1 MKIKYKNLTEE
12 QKEFIAQTYLTSI
25 SHNEKIE
32 ILTIRFGVTGRTIR
46 NWWTKL
52 GINTIN
58 SNRPRQISK
67 AMQREIS
74 EDSRVLLV
82 TTAQNKTLVN
92 TPMLTNMESYR
103 DYLIKEKG
111 INCEIVV
118 IPSTYHNP
126 TKIIEDP
133 RASNWWATEVD
144 KYIHYNKIIFGDCL
158 IHTSFRVRPTASLP
172 LSGLDLLA
180 GGRHLVIGHPRVHFK
195 TLPRFKEDPLYT
207 MSTTGYCTYKN
218 YSDSKAGD
226 IGENHHTYGFSII
239 EMDEDGICLV
249 PRNVKCNQDGEFTD
263 IVYNVKGG
271 KVTTIDSSEGF
282 IWGDI
287 HHQELDTE
295 CYAYTIDLINNLKPK
310 VNILHDVLDG
320 GSKGLNPHETKDMYI
335 LKKKIREGKDNV
347 VKEVSEAVDFVNKV
361 QLDTDSDVKVIY
373 SNHDF
378 FLDRYINDHNWKKDL
393 YNSEGYLQ
401 YAYLQQTE
409 DMEKH
414 GCIFGYL
421 VNTYGNRRIEYLSPK
436 DKFMVGDYVVSLHGD
451 FGQNGAKGTIN
462 TWKRLNE
469 KTITAHSHSPQM
481 VDGST
486 IVGVSAKLDQ
496 YYVRR
501 GLSSWAHSHSVVHS
515 SGKNQLLVMNND
527 YKITNLI

>member
-1 MKIKYKNLTEE
+1 MTFKKLTGEDR
-12 QKEFIAQTYLTSI
+12 EFVAQTYLTKI

-32 ILTIRFGVTGRTIR
+32 ILTSRFGVTGRTIR
-46 NWWTKL
+46 NWWKKL
-52 GINTIN
+52 GVSTGLSTEKPQQILSAM
-58 SNRPRQISK
+58 SN
-67 AMQREIS
+67 EIS
-74 EDSRVLLV
+74 EDSKVLLV

-92 TPMLTNMESYR
+92 KGMLSNMEAYR
-103 DYLIKEKG
+103 DFLLKERG
-111 INCEIVV
+111 TVAEIVV

-126 TKIIEDP
+126 TRITDNSKE
-133 RASNWWATEVD
+133 SNWWSGEVSE
-144 KYIHYNKIIFGDCL
+144 YMHYNKINFGDCL
-158 IHTSFRVRPTASLP
+158 IHATFRVRPTARLP

-180 GGRHLVIGHPRVHFK
+180 GGKHLLIGHPRIHFK
-195 TLPRFKEDPLYT
+195 TLPRFKGDPLYT

-226 IGENHHTYGFSII
+226 IGENHHSYGFSII
-239 EMDEDGICLV
+239 EMDEDGKCLI

-263 IVYNVKGG
+263 ILYNVKSG
-271 KVTTIDSSEGF
+271 KVSVIDSSEGF
-282 IWGDI
+282 VWGDI

-295 CYAYTIDLINNLKPK
+295 CYYHTVQLLNSLKPK

-320 GSKGLNPHETKDMYI
+320 GSKGLNPHEAKDMYI
-335 LKKKIREGKDNV
+335 LKKKIREGKDDV
-347 VKEVSEAVDFVNKV
+347 IKEVNEAVQFVNKV
-361 QLDTDSDVKVIY
+361 QQDTDSDVKVVY

-378 FLDRYINDHNWKKDL
+378 FLDRYVNDHNWKRDL

-401 YAYLQQTE
+401 YAYIQQTE

-421 VNTYGNRRIEYLSPK
+421 VNTYDNSRVEYLAPHCK
-436 DKFMVGDYVVSLHGD
+436 YKLGDYVVSLHGD
-451 FGQNGAKGTIN
+451 FGQNGAKGSAN
-462 TWKRLNE
+462 TWKKINE
-469 KTITAHSHSPQM
+469 KTITAHSHSPQS
-481 VDGST
+481 VDGAT
-486 IVGVSAKLDQ
+486 IVGVSAKLNQ

-527 YKITNLI
+527 YKVSNLV